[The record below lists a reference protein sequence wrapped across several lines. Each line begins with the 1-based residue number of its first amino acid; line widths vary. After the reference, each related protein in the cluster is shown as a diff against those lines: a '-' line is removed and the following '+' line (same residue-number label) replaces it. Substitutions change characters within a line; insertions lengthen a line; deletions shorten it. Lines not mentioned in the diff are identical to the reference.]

1 MDVVA
6 HEPAVRLTIFIAVFG
21 LIAIYEAVAPRRPR
35 MISRRIR
42 WPNNLAIPLL
52 NTLLVRT
59 LFPATAV
66 GMAILAEER
75 GWGLFH
81 FVAPLP
87 AWLVVMAAVVLLDLA
102 IYLQHVL
109 VHAVPL
115 LWRLHRMHHA
125 DLDVDVTT
133 GARFHPIEIVL
144 SMILK
149 FGVIVALGAPPL
161 AVLVFEVLLSAG
173 SLFNHA
179 NLRLSPRADGVL
191 RWLVVTP
198 DMHRVH
204 HSVEPMETNSNFG
217 FTLPWWDR
225 LCGTYRAQPAA
236 GHEGMIL
243 GLAQFRTPND
253 LRLDRLLLQP
263 FLDDAAPPA
272 VTDDRVIR

>member
-1 MDVVA
+1 MDAVA
-6 HEPAVRLTIFIAVFG
+6 HEPALRLTIFIAVSG
-21 LIAIYEAVAPRRPR
+21 LIAISEAVAPRRPR

-42 WPNNLAIPLL
+42 WPSNLAIPLL
-52 NTLLVRT
+52 NTLLVRM
-59 LFPATAV
+59 LLPATTV
-66 GMAILAEER
+66 GMAMLAEER

-81 FVAPLP
+81 GLAPLP
-87 AWLVVMAAVVLLDLA
+87 AWVVIVAAVVLLDLA

-109 VHAVPL
+109 FHAVPL

-149 FGVIVALGAPPL
+149 FGAIVALGASPL

-179 NLRLSPRADGVL
+179 NLALSSRTDEVL
-191 RWLVVTP
+191 RRFVVTP

-204 HSVEPMETNSNFG
+204 HSVERMETNSNFG

-236 GHEGMIL
+236 GHEAMVL
-243 GLAQFRTPND
+243 GIAQFRTPND

-263 FLDDAAPPA
+263 FLDDATPPT
-272 VTDDRVIR
+272 VSDRLVIR

>member
-1 MDVVA
+1 MDFVVD
-6 HEPAVRLTIFIAVFG
+6 EPAVRFAIFIAVFG
-21 LIAIYEAVAPRRPR
+21 IIASYEAVAPRRPR

-52 NTLLVRT
+52 NTLLVRM
-59 LFPATAV
+59 LLPATAV
-66 GMAILAEER
+66 SMAMLAEER

-81 FVAPLP
+81 TVAPLP
-87 AWLVVMAAVVLLDLA
+87 AWLVVMTAVVLLDLA

-109 VHAVPL
+109 FHAVPL

-179 NLRLSPRADGVL
+179 NLGLSSRTDRVL

-198 DMHRVH
+198 DMHRIH

-236 GHEGMIL
+236 GHQGMVL
-243 GLAQFRTPND
+243 GIAQFRTPSD

-263 FLDDAAPPA
+263 FLYEATPPA
-272 VTDDRVIR
+272 ATVHRVIR